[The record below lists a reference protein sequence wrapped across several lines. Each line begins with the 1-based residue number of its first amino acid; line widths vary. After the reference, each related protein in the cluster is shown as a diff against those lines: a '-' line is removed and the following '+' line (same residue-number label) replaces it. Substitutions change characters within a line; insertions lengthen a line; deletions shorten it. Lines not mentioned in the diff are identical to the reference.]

1 VRIACLGGGPGG
13 LLAAL
18 LAKRS
23 DPGREVTV
31 YERNRPGD
39 TFGFGVVFSDATLDG
54 IDAADPVLRRALTE
68 HGVHWDPIEVRL
80 RGERW
85 KFGGNGMA
93 AVARQRLLSLLQQ
106 RALDAGVEMRFSA
119 PTRPDDLLEAGYDLV
134 IAADGANSAVR
145 ARFSEVFG
153 PSVVTATA
161 KFIWFGTT
169 YPFDGLTFVHEQS
182 PHGVFA
188 VHGYPIGNGVST
200 FIVETDEPSWRAAGL
215 DGFDVSQPPGPSD
228 EVTRAYLQ
236 KLFAAQIDGCPL
248 LVNNSRWGN
257 FRTWRTRRWRHRA
270 GRTAVALLGDAAHT
284 AHFSVGS
291 GTKMAMED
299 AIALVAALDKHAA
312 GSRPAAD
319 AVDAA
324 LAEYEAARR
333 PRVTRIQDAARPS
346 LSWWEHFGRSYRS
359 LPPWQFAFHFFSRS
373 LPESKL
379 RQRDAG
385 FVESVHEAWR
395 AAHGSTGPLHTPID
409 IAGATQPGRVVPLAD
424 GVARLASG
432 PLPLYR
438 LGERPPAL
446 PLGGTTPRTPRG
458 PRDWGEILPPTS
470 PRWGVWVSAPATEAG
485 VDEADGA
492 VARGLAAGA
501 CLVAVGDGTALT
513 RRLVCEAARL
523 GRGAVTMLV
532 EDGPQGASTEG
543 AIIEGASIEGASIED
558 AARTAVLSGR
568 ADLIGVRP

>member
-1 VRIACLGGGPGG
+1 MRIAILGGGPGG

-18 LAKRS
+18 LAKRG

-31 YERNRPGD
+31 FERNRAGD

-85 KFGGNGMA
+85 RFGGNGMA
-93 AVARQRLLSLLQQ
+93 AVARRTLLSLLQQ
-106 RALDAGVEMRFSA
+106 RAAEAGVDLRFSA
-119 PTRPDDLLEAGYDLV
+119 PVRPDDLLGAGYDLV
-134 IAADGANSAVR
+134 VAADGANSQLR
-145 ARFSEVFG
+145 ARFASAFG

-161 KFIWFGTT
+161 KFIWFGTS
-169 YPFDGLTFVHEQS
+169 YPFSGLTFVHEQG

-200 FIVETDEPSWRAAGL
+200 FIVETDERSWREAGL
-215 DGFDVSQPPGPSD
+215 DAFDVSQPPGPSD
-228 EVTRAYLQ
+228 QVTQAYLE
-236 KLFAAQIDGCPL
+236 KLFATQIDGCPL

-257 FRTWRTRRWRHRA
+257 FRTWRTQRWRHRA
-270 GRTAVALLGDAAHT
+270 GPFNRTAVALLGDAAHT

-299 AIALVAALDKHAA
+299 AIALVAALDGA
-312 GSRPAAD
+312 GTDPD
-319 AVDAA
+319 GIDAA
-324 LAEYEAARR
+324 LAVYEAERHGPVA
-333 PRVTRIQDAARPS
+333 RIQDSARPS

-379 RQRDAG
+379 RQRDPG
-385 FVESVHEAWR
+385 FVASVHRAWA
-395 AAHGSTGPLHTPID
+395 AAHGGATDPLRTPIAA
-409 IAGATQPGRVVPLAD
+409 AGRTQPGRVVTVAGGL
-424 GVARLASG
+424 ARLAAG
-432 PLPLYR
+432 PLPLR
-438 LGERPPAL
+438 AGPP
-446 PLGGTTPRTPRG
+446 GGPDP
-458 PRDWGEILPPTS
+458 WAAWI
-470 PRWGVWVSAPATEAG
+470 SAPDTE
-485 VDEADGA
+485 DGLGPA
-492 VARGLAAGA
+492 QEGVARTLAAGA

-523 GRGAVTMLV
+523 EHGAVTMLV
-532 EDGPQGASTEG
+532 EDES
-543 AIIEGASIEGASIED
+543 ED
-558 AARTAVLSGR
+558 SVVEDRARTAILSGR
-568 ADLIGVRP
+568 TDLIGTRR

>member
-18 LAKRS
+18 LAKRG

-31 YERNRPGD
+31 FERNRAGD
-39 TFGFGVVFSDATLDG
+39 TFGFGVVFSDSTLDG

-68 HGVHWDPIEVRL
+68 HGAHWDPIEVRL

-85 KFGGNGMA
+85 RFGGNGMA
-93 AVARQRLLSLLQQ
+93 AVARRTLLSLLQQ
-106 RALDAGVEMRFSA
+106 RVAEAGVEIRFSA
-119 PTRPDDLLEAGYDLV
+119 PTTPDDLLEAGYDLV
-134 IAADGANSAVR
+134 IAADGANSLMC
-145 ARFSEVFG
+145 ARFGEVFG

-169 YPFDGLTFVHEQS
+169 YPFQGLTFVHERS
-182 PHGVFA
+182 SHGVFA

-200 FIVETDEPSWRAAGL
+200 FIVETDEPSWRVAGL
-215 DGFDVSQPPGPSD
+215 GGFDVSQPPGPSD
-228 EVTRAYLQ
+228 HVSREYLE
-236 KLFAAQIDGCPL
+236 KLFAEQIDGCPL

-257 FRTWRTRRWRHRA
+257 FRTWRTQRWRHRA

-299 AIALVAALDKHAA
+299 AIALVAALDAA
-312 GSRPAAD
+312 GPSPSAD
-319 AVDAA
+319 GVDAA
-324 LAEYEAARR
+324 LASYEAARR
-333 PRVTRIQDAARPS
+333 PQVTRIQDAARPS
-346 LSWWEHFGRSYRS
+346 LSWWEHFGRSYEH

-385 FVESVHEAWR
+385 FVESVLRAWQ
-395 AAHGSTGPLHTPID
+395 AAHGGDPRKGPLYTPID
-409 IAGATQPGRVVPLAD
+409 IAGRWQPDRIVPVTDGTAGLAC
-424 GVARLASG
+424 G
-432 PLPLYR
+432 PLPLR
-438 LGERPPAL
+438 SGPP
-446 PLGGTTPRTPRG
+446 GQHG
-458 PRDWGEILPPTS
+458 P
-470 PRWGVWVSAPATEAG
+470 WGVWVSAPD
-485 VDEADGA
+485 DEADLGRA
-492 VARGLAAGA
+492 DEEAARGLAAGA

-532 EDGPQGASTEG
+532 EDAT
-543 AIIEGASIEGASIED
+543 AD
-558 AARTAVLSGR
+558 AARTVVLSGR
-568 ADLIGVRP
+568 TDLVGVRS